1 MQRIESRK
9 IRILVADDSI
19 TTRTLEK
26 HILENAGFEVHI
38 AVDGQEAWER
48 LPELKPDL
56 VISDVEMPRC
66 TGLEL
71 TARIKSDPRLRHL
84 PVILLTSLAKP
95 EQREAGLHAGADAY
109 LVKSRFEQHEL
120 LRVIRG
126 LV

>member
-1 MQRIESRK
+1 
-9 IRILVADDSI
+9 
-19 TTRTLEK
+19 
-26 HILENAGFEVHI
+26 
-38 AVDGQEAWER
+38 
-48 LPELKPDL
+48 
-56 VISDVEMPRC
+56 VEMPRC